1 MKNTYFDLVD
11 QTFYFPQEAFT
22 LQDNCLHFHGIDID
36 ELVKKYGSPLKITY
50 LPKISLQIQNAKKWF
65 NNAIDDLNY
74 NGEYF
79 YCYCTK
85 ASHFRFVLD
94 EVLKNN
100 VQIETSS
107 TFDIDLVI
115 KLYHSGKLT
124 QDKIIVCNGFKN
136 LSYIHRIAYLVN
148 SLGFKNVIPI
158 CDNRDEIDMLDAHI
172 VKTCN
177 IGIRVATEEEPNFQF
192 YTSRLGIRPSRVV
205 NFVKDKIL
213 TNPKFKLKMLHFF
226 VDTGIKDTTYYW
238 SELRKG
244 IKLYCQ
250 LKQYC
255 PDLTALNIGG
265 GLPIAN
271 SLNFEYDYNY
281 MIREI
286 VSNIKAYC
294 EGEDVPTPDIYTEFG
309 KYTVGESGATIL
321 GVIGQKQQNDSELWY
336 MVDNSLITTIPDAWA
351 INERYILLPINH
363 WNKEYSRVNV
373 GGLSCDNADYYNSEA
388 HLNMV
393 YMPKFSKSEEPL
405 TVGFFNTGA
414 YQDALSGYGGVK
426 HCLLPSPK
434 RVLVDK
440 DENGNLVDW
449 LESDEQDAESML
461 KLLGY

>member
-11 QTFYFPQEAFT
+11 QTFYFPQEGFT
-22 LQDNCLHFHGIDID
+22 LQDNSLHFHGIDLHALI
-36 ELVKKYGSPLKITY
+36 KKYGTPLKITY
-50 LPKISLQIQNAKKWF
+50 LPKISQQIQKAKKHF
-65 NNAIDDLNY
+65 NDAIDDLNY

-85 ASHFRFVLD
+85 SSHFRFVLD

-107 TFDIDLVI
+107 AFDIDLVH
-115 KLYHSGKLT
+115 KLWQAGKANKDIT
-124 QDKIIVCNGFKN
+124 IVCNGFKDAG
-136 LSYIHRIAYLVN
+136 YIRKIAFLVN
-148 SLGFKNVIPI
+148 SVGFTNVIPI
-158 CDNRDEIDMLDAHI
+158 CDNRDEFDMLNAHI
-172 VKTCN
+172 AKTCN

-192 YTSRLGIRPSRVV
+192 YTSRLGIRHTRIV

-226 VDTGIKDTTYYW
+226 VDTGIKDNTYYW
-238 SELRKG
+238 SELRKA

-250 LKQYC
+250 LKHFC
-255 PDLTALNIGG
+255 PDLDSLNIGG

-271 SLNFEYDYNY
+271 SLNFEYDYGY
-281 MIREI
+281 MIKEI
-286 VSNIKAYC
+286 VRNIKEYC
-294 EGEDVPTPDIYTEFG
+294 DDDDVPCPNIYTEFG

-351 INERYILLPINH
+351 INERYIMLPINH
-363 WNKEYSRVNV
+363 WNKEYTRVNI

-393 YMPKFSKSEEPL
+393 YLPKFSKSEDPL
-405 TVGFFNTGA
+405 CVGFFNTGA
-414 YQDALSGYGGVK
+414 YQDALSGFGGIK

-440 DENGNLVDW
+440 DENGNYVDW
-449 LESDEQDAESML
+449 MESDEQDAEAML
-461 KLLGY
+461 RLLGY